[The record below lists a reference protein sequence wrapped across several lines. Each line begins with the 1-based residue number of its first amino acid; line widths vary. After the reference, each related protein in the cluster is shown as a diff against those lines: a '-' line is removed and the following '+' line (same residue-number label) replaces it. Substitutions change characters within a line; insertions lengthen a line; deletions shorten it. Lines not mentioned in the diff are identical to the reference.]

1 MTLAVAKSETAARPE
16 LLREQ
21 LFQHLRQQIITGEL
35 APGERIIELAVARQ
49 AGVSQA
55 PVREALQRL
64 AIEGLIIQRN
74 HRGAVVADLS
84 FSEMREIFEV
94 RAVIEGQAVVHLL
107 ENMQPKYLS
116 ALRAS
121 LEEMREAA
129 QRSDRAA
136 LIDADV
142 RFHRSVLEFSGH
154 TLLLRLW
161 DVADGH
167 VRRFL
172 FATRDQYFRDELEVA
187 DTHQPLIDALE
198 SGSAARAVRAFE
210 AHLHLVFARMEPVP
224 ADLTG
229 DQP

>member
-1 MTLAVAKSETAARPE
+1 MTSTAAKIESAVRPE

-21 LFQHLRQQIITGEL
+21 LFQQLRQRIIAGEL

-107 ENMQPKYLS
+107 DAMRPEYLS
-116 ALRAS
+116 ALRAI
-121 LEEMREAA
+121 LGEMRRAA
-129 QRSDRAA
+129 RRSDRTA

-142 RFHRSVLEFSGH
+142 RFHRSVLECSGH

-161 DVADGH
+161 DVTDAH

-172 FATRDQYFRDELEVA
+172 FATRDQYFRDSLEVA

-210 AHLHLVFARMEPVP
+210 AHLHLVFARMEPTP
-224 ADLTG
+224 ANLTG
-229 DQP
+229 DPS